1 MKKAFT
7 LAEVLITLGIIG
19 IVAAMTLPTL
29 MVKKRNSELE
39 SSFKTAY
46 SLISLAV
53 LRMSSDNPNIADTYC
68 SLGSDGRNN
77 YQFTEDFSKYF
88 QTTRLYVKKT
98 SSLTS
103 LGYPKNSFLQA
114 NGKEV
119 FNIDGHDEGAFFAK
133 NGMMIAA
140 GGCWWT
146 RGTKEAVDFIVD
158 TNGIKEPNRFG
169 YDVFYF
175 QINKNN
181 ILLPSTHK
189 YTFIEITSQ
198 LEQCCNFKE
207 SSTCSITKDNGT
219 ACSHF
224 ALKNQYPQDESKSYW
239 KSLQ

>member
-46 SLISLAV
+46 SLISQAV
-53 LRMSSDNPNIADTYC
+53 LRMSSDNPNIVDTYC
-68 SLGSDGRNN
+68 SLGSDGRSN

-88 QTTRLYVKKT
+88 QTTRLYAKWTYNLKT
-98 SSLTS
+98 
-103 LGYPKNSFLQA
+103 LGYSKDTFLQA
-114 NGKEV
+114 NGKEE
-119 FNIDGHDEGAFFAK
+119 FNRDGHNQGAFFAK

-140 GGCWWT
+140 SGCWWSVGNNKT
-146 RGTKEAVDFIVD
+146 VDFIID

-189 YTFIEITSQ
+189 YTFVVINSQ

-207 SSTCSITKDNGT
+207 SSTCTIPSDNGT

-224 ALKNQYPQDESKSYW
+224 ALKNQYPQDENKSYW